1 MDKIDFII
9 LLVIVTTG
17 VFIYFKVI
25 GNTVEKRVEK
35 VITKELINN
44 NELRSF
50 ILHNTC
56 NHDSLTYF
64 INNYK

>member
-1 MDKIDFII
+1 MNKGDFII

-17 VFIYFKVI
+17 VFIYFKII
-25 GNTVEKRVEK
+25 GNTVEKRIEK
-35 VITKELINN
+35 VITEELIKN

-50 ILHNTC
+50 ILRNTC
-56 NHDSLTYF
+56 NQDSLTYF